1 MMHEMTQ
8 ILTGHSKAIISIAGA
23 KSGSTSSRVLDL
35 TQLYRC
41 TVEKILMWRKNL
53 NSAMSV
59 E

>member
-23 KSGSTSSRVLDL
+23 KRGSTSSRVLDL

-41 TVEKILMWRKNL
+41 TVEKILM
-53 NSAMSV
+53 
-59 E
+59 